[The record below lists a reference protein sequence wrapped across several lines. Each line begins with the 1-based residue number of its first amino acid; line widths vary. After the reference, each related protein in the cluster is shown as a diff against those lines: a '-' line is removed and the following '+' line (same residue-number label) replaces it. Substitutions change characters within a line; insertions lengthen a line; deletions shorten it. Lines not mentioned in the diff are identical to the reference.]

1 MKHNLD
7 KIGER
12 VAIYNPV
19 IVARLQKSL
28 CVWREQISGGKKDVE
43 QEGA

>member
-7 KIGER
+7 IIGER

-19 IVARLQKSL
+19 VVARLQKSV
-28 CVWREQISGGKKDVE
+28 CCM
-43 QEGA
+43 EGADKWRKKEC

>member
-7 KIGER
+7 MIGER

-28 CVWREQISGGKKDVE
+28 CGM
-43 QEGA
+43 EGADKWRKKGC